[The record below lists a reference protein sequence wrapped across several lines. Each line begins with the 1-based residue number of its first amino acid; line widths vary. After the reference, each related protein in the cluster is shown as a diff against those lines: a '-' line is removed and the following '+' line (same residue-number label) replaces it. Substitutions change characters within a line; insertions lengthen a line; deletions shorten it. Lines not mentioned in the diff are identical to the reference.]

1 MNEKTLTTLS
11 YVLALALGACGTITY
26 NAVAQRADDR
36 SRIKELESVVRA
48 ATTKYIDQGEKFS
61 DQIDEARS
69 AGFVEGV
76 AFGKSEANAITKA
89 KP

>member
-1 MNEKTLTTLS
+1 MNEKNLTILS
-11 YVLALALGACGTITY
+11 YVLALALGVCGTVTY

-48 ATTKYIDQGEKFS
+48 ATTKYIEQGERFQ
-61 DQIDEARS
+61 DQIDNARS
-69 AGFVEGV
+69 EGFVEGT
-76 AFGKSEANAITKA
+76 AFGKSEANAITKD